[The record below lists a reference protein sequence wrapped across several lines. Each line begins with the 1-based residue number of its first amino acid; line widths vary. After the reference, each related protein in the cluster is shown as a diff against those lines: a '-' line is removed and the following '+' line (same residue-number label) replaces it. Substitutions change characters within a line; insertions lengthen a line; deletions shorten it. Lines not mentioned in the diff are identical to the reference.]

1 MIPSPSDKRTILLV
15 DDNTFNRDGMRL
27 YLENHGYAVLEA
39 GDHAEAYATAV
50 AMRPWAAVVDIVIPP
65 RTGAR
70 ANIDHAVG
78 LELVRQLKE
87 MDPVMGIV
95 VFSAHEDRGGL
106 VWDQVRDGVRGIA
119 YLLKGVHPQRLLD
132 ALDQVAAGEVVLDG
146 IAPTNRH
153 HLGEEILDRLSAEE
167 RPWVIRAVI
176 LIPALSEQEHRIG
189 LRIAVVLRGHLG
201 NAQPARTAA
210 HVKPRH
216 IHRHRHPHVLRQ
228 AQQTLGNARLHAA
241 QRHRQAG
248 IHLVGGHI
256 HGGKHLLAPAQCLD
270 HRPQAA
276 RHHQRRI
283 AQGVAHAAR
292 ARQHIAVQH
301 RAAGK
306 WRALHGRHQGVGAQ
320 AVGAGVAVLGGLL
333 SLTRGP
339 REQPAEEAPAPAV

>member
-27 YLENHGYAVLEA
+27 YLENHGYTVLEA

-176 LIPALSEQEHRIG
+176 LIPALSEQERLVG
-189 LRIAVVLRGHLG
+189 LRITGSQSNQGIATALGISLKTVENHIGRIYKKLGLSDVDERAPQLRK
-201 NAQPARTAA
+201 AT
-210 HVKPRH
+210 
-216 IHRHRHPHVLRQ
+216 
-228 AQQTLGNARLHAA
+228 
-241 QRHRQAG
+241 
-248 IHLVGGHI
+248 
-256 HGGKHLLAPAQCLD
+256 LLAKAFMVNELQSPD
-270 HRPQAA
+270 SP
-276 RHHQRRI
+276 
-283 AQGVAHAAR
+283 
-292 ARQHIAVQH
+292 
-301 RAAGK
+301 
-306 WRALHGRHQGVGAQ
+306 
-320 AVGAGVAVLGGLL
+320 
-333 SLTRGP
+333 
-339 REQPAEEAPAPAV
+339 E